1 MKNAYRQITPHGNPQ
16 DFSSIINRMKTWAT
30 ASLVNKQKYI
40 EYSQHLKD
48 LNSLQDISALLSG
61 MLSLNI
67 FPNTVIINQLIKK
80 MNQLKQIHFALEL
93 HGIAAKREIANA
105 ITYASTITA
114 IAKSATP
121 DASRALRLLDE
132 AKSLGFANAITYN
145 STITAIAKSATPDA
159 NRALRLFDEAKRLGL
174 ADAIT
179 YNSTITAIAKIATP
193 DANLEEFAFLLL
205 DEATGRFNRPDM
217 THGSPIDLHDLSY
230 GEVYFGL
237 KRRLNTEV
245 KKINAG
251 EINLPIIYGR
261 GLHSYAR
268 FSASVHP
275 LKEAVIRVMGEMS
288 AQGVSGKENTDNPG
302 RFDLIINPLSLQLS
316 RLGLNSI
323 FSGTKKTNLNPNAN
337 PFVPGKFSGNG
348 I

>member
-1 MKNAYRQITPHGNPQ
+1 MKNAYRQTTPDGNPQ

-105 ITYASTITA
+105 ITYA
-114 IAKSATP
+114 
-121 DASRALRLLDE
+121 
-132 AKSLGFANAITYN
+132 